1 MDNEKRLK
9 EIEVELEIADKYV
22 EELEENEPPYDPD
35 DPKGSWEKYEA
46 HMQPAWGKVN
56 KLRREKRMLMT
67 PELQRDIPDYGDV
80 MTLEDFVAAVKDGWF
95 IDYDGSGEYVK
106 GGKMS
111 GISIYPSDVQNGAVR
126 DDFDTIIWFNR

>member
-1 MDNEKRLK
+1 MDNGKRLQ
-9 EIEVELEIADKYV
+9 EIEAEIKAVREEIRKLEL
-22 EELEENEPPYDPD
+22 NDPT
-35 DPKGSWEKYEA
+35 GSWNEFSVY
-46 HMQPAWGKVN
+46 MQPVWN
-56 KLRREKRMLMT
+56 KQARLDREKRMLIT
-67 PELQRDIPDYGDV
+67 PKFERDIPDYGDA
-80 MTLEDFVAAVKDGWF
+80 MTLVDFVAAVKDGWF